1 MTALMV
7 RERAILE
14 NYIPGLLEYLDRTP
28 LSDLESRGGEAI
40 AKFKEFG
47 GTSLIVPKELGGSGA
62 TALEAVRAQRA
73 IGSRS
78 PSLGAATTMH
88 HLSIASLIEFAR
100 GASEDDRA
108 LVKSLVEQH
117 AVIASGFSEGTPGG
131 SVFIP
136 TMKAKKVGDVYVVN
150 GSKKPCSLS
159 GSMDLLTA
167 SVEVEGIGEKDGE
180 RAVALIPAS
189 LDGISVEKFWDTP
202 FLEGSE
208 SDEVVLRDVEVPADL
223 VLLNSD
229 DDPDGVHEMTG
240 YLWFGMLISANYLGG
255 ATVLLEKMLAADKGD
270 YEGYTRAAADIENSM
285 AAIESVARAVDDG
298 ERGQDIS
305 ARLLFCRIAIRDA
318 LVRSSAA
325 AMESLGGIGFIK
337 NPDIGYLAGAL
348 QAFAFHPPSRRSISE
363 TLTKYHGGDEFAF
376 VK

>member
-7 RERAILE
+7 RERDILE
-14 NYIPGLLEYLDRTP
+14 SYLPGLLEYLDSTP
-28 LSDLESRGGEAI
+28 LMDLENRDSDAI

-47 GTSLIVPKELGGSGA
+47 GTGLIVPKKLGGLGA
-62 TALEAVRAQRA
+62 TALDAVRAQRA

-88 HLSIASLIEFAR
+88 HLSIASLIEFAQ
-100 GASEDDRA
+100 GASEDERA
-108 LVKSLVEQH
+108 LIKALVEQH

-159 GSMDLLTA
+159 RSMDMLTA
-167 SVEVEGIGEKDGE
+167 SVEVEGVGDKDGE
-180 RAVALIPAS
+180 RAVALIPAN
-189 LDGISVEKFWDTP
+189 LEGMTVTKFWNTP
-202 FLEGSE
+202 LLEGSQ
-208 SDEVVLRDVEVPADL
+208 SDEIDLHNVEVPADL
-223 VLLNSD
+223 VLLNSE
-229 DDPDGVHEMTG
+229 DDPDGTHEMTG

-255 ATVLLEKMLAADKGD
+255 ATMLLEKMLAADKGD
-270 YEGYTRAAADIENSM
+270 YEGYTRAAAEIEAGM

-305 ARLLFCRIAIRDA
+305 VRLLFCRIAIRDA
-318 LVRSSAA
+318 LVRASSVAI
-325 AMESLGGIGFIK
+325 ESLGGMGFIK
-337 NPDIGYLAGAL
+337 SPDVGYLAGAL

-363 TLTKYHGGDEFAF
+363 TLTRYHGGHEFAF